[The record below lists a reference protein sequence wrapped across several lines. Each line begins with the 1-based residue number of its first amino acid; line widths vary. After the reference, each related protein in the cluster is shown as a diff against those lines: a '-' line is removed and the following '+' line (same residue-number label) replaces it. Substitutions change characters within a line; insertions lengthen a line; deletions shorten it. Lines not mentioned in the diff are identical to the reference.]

1 MNNTDIIRVTE
12 GCPRAIVL
20 KGSIEEMQIG
30 IERMNATAAA
40 LSVISGTVNENIRQI
55 GSEID
60 LFKV

>member
-1 MNNTDIIRVTE
+1 MGPADISTDSM
-12 GCPRAIVL
+12 